1 MRTYLHQTNRIGVLP
16 LALQNRMGT
25 LSKSCVDG
33 PHLIG
38 DLTELQGLTSP
49 RGRTQQRAKS
59 LVKKLPWQLT
69 EDAEPTL
76 GRTHPSRGASVKG
89 IRRDYSKKQCRQKF
103 SKDQTKFERKMIK
116 LISPKAE
123 KERVNRY
130 VSKWEWLQRRRRRN
144 KYSVFHAFYKD
155 LNDMSNDSSSPEEV
169 NNKVKKLL
177 KTKKLETKK
186 VGRMWIENEGQH
198 NVLKDATNVRKSDG
212 ELSED
217 DSTLRSN
224 RQPDNLAEQELPH
237 SISRSEVYKSVN
249 FQPVTIKYFLR
260 TANKLTQIP
269 ESVRTYLEKKP
280 KPENKS
286 AESDVQAWF
295 NGLMEV
301 SSLTWEGVSAVDTH
315 KISYLGGLMPG
326 ISVFDN
332 DDIEDGALVAK
343 YSHTVLEIKRQ
354 KFQSGLSDEDKG
366 QLLDYVRILV
376 QQQPLR
382 RYFA

>member
-1 MRTYLHQTNRIGVLP
+1 M
-16 LALQNRMGT
+16 T

-76 GRTHPSRGASVKG
+76 GRTHPSRGA
-89 IRRDYSKKQCRQKF
+89 
-103 SKDQTKFERKMIK
+103 
-116 LISPKAE
+116 
-123 KERVNRY
+123 
-130 VSKWEWLQRRRRRN
+130 RRRRRN

-382 RYFA
+382 RYFAAYENLSGIPNNFRERAVFIFDDDFSKITSHIDF